1 MPTVLVVALSLSL
14 QAAPAG
20 QAAPAAAAPTTPVG
34 QAYFLF
40 MQARGLEADGK
51 VDDAIAAYQQALTL
65 VPKAAEIHAELA
77 GLYARQNKA
86 AESLR
91 EGQAA
96 LALDPSN
103 REAHRILGLVQ
114 AALGHQAADPA
125 RSSALL
131 TDAISHLEHVV
142 STDRRDPLSELTL
155 GQLYVE
161 TEKFDKGIVTLQ
173 LFLLDQPGYPEA
185 VMLLAQAYD
194 ATGHPAE
201 AIDQLEQIIDD
212 QPAQLQTRAK
222 LGELYEKVGRWK
234 DAAATW
240 SDLAAR
246 SPRNAQ
252 VYRLRQ
258 ATALV
263 NSGDVEGGRAQ
274 LLALTKQTPRD
285 VSLWYLLSQVER
297 RTGNAAGA
305 EEAAR
310 QIAQIDPADA
320 RGPLAL
326 AESQA
331 ARGDYAGVVA
341 TLRPRVNS
349 ATDAEVSSGMYGRMV
364 GDLAAA
370 LQQTGDKPGAV
381 QVLETA
387 RKRVPD
393 DADLQFDLGSAYDRA
408 GQLDQAEVIFRNVIG
423 KDPSNAQALNYLGYM
438 LADHSRKLPEALD
451 LIQRA
456 LKIDTGNPSYLDSL
470 GWTYF
475 KLDQLDAAQPP
486 LEKAATALPRV
497 SVIQDHLGQLYFQMK
512 RYREAVSAF
521 DRALS
526 GDREDLDVTAV
537 TKRRD
542 RARELAGK

>member
-1 MPTVLVVALSLSL
+1 MTPTVLVVALSLSL
-14 QAAPAG
+14 QAAPVR
-20 QAAPAAAAPTTPVG
+20 QAAPAAPTTPVG

-40 MQARGLEADGK
+40 MQGRGLEADGK
-51 VDDAIAAYQQALTL
+51 VDEAIAAYEQALTL

-86 AESLR
+86 TESLR

-96 LALDPSN
+96 LAIDPDN

-114 AALGHQAADPA
+114 AALGHQTPDRT
-125 RSSALL
+125 RSRAML
-131 TDAISHLEHVV
+131 TDAISHLERVV
-142 STDRRDPLSELTL
+142 SPDRRDPLSELTL

-161 TEKFDKGIVTLQ
+161 TESYPKGITTLQ

-185 VMLLAQAYD
+185 MMLLAQAYD
-194 ATGHPAE
+194 ETGHPAE
-201 AIDQLEQIIDD
+201 AIDLVEQVIED
-212 QPAQLQTRAK
+212 QPAQLQTRAW
-222 LGELYEKVGRWK
+222 LGELYEKSGRWK

-240 SDLAAR
+240 ADLATR

-252 VYRLRQ
+252 AYRLRQ

-263 NSGDVEGGRAQ
+263 NAGDLEGGRAQ
-274 LLALTKQTPRD
+274 LLALTKAAPRD
-285 VSLWYLLSQVER
+285 ISLWYLLSQVER
-297 RTGNAAGA
+297 RTGNAQGA
-305 EEAAR
+305 EDAAK
-310 QIAQIDPADA
+310 QIAQIDPNDG

-326 AESQA
+326 AEAQA

-341 TLRPRVNS
+341 TLRPRVGA
-349 ATDAEVSSGMYGRMV
+349 ATDADVTSGTYGRMV
-364 GDLAAA
+364 GDLAGA
-370 LQQTGDKPGAV
+370 LQQAGDRAGAV

-393 DADLQFDLGSAYDRA
+393 DTDLQFELASAYDRV
-408 GQLDQAEVIFRNVIG
+408 GQFDQAESILRGVIG
-423 KDPSNAQALNYLGYM
+423 KDPANAQALNYLGYM
-438 LADHSRKLPEALD
+438 LADHSSKLPEALD

-456 LKIDTGNPSYLDSL
+456 LKIDTDNPSYLDSL

-475 KLDQLDAAQPP
+475 RLDQLQDAQSP
-486 LEKAATALPRV
+486 LERAATALPRV

-512 RYREAVSAF
+512 KYREAATAF